1 MKKIDLLIGALIAII
16 TTIIGSFIFI
26 TLKTKYSFVDGLIE
40 LRSQR
45 ILGKIITL
53 GAVLNILIFFFLLKL
68 NKEMMARG
76 IVLGVILLAIITIF
90 V

>member
-1 MKKIDLLIGALIAII
+1 MRKIDLLIGALIAII
-16 TTIIGSFIFI
+16 TTVIGSFLFI
-26 TLKTKYSFVDGLIE
+26 TLKTKYSFVDGVLE
-40 LRSQR
+40 LKSQG

-53 GAVLNILIFFFLLKL
+53 GAVLNILIFFVLLKL

-76 IVLGVILLAIITIF
+76 IVLGVIVLAIITFF

>member
-1 MKKIDLLIGALIAII
+1 MRKIDLLIGALIAIV
-16 TTIIGSFIFI
+16 TSVIGSFLFI
-26 TLKTKYSFVDGLIE
+26 TLKTKYGFVDGVLE
-40 LRSQR
+40 LKSQG

-53 GAVLNILIFFFLLKL
+53 GAVLNILIFFVLLKL

-76 IVLGVILLAIITIF
+76 IVLGVIVLAIITFF

>member
-1 MKKIDLLIGALIAII
+1 MRKIDLLIGALIAIV
-16 TTIIGSFIFI
+16 TTVIGSFLFI
-26 TLKTKYSFVDGLIE
+26 TLKTKYSFVDGVLE
-40 LRSQR
+40 LKSQG

-53 GAVLNILIFFFLLKL
+53 GAVLNILIFFVLLKF

-76 IVLGVILLAIITIF
+76 IVLGVIVLAIITFF

>member
-1 MKKIDLLIGALIAII
+1 MRKIDLLIGALIAII
-16 TTIIGSFIFI
+16 TTVIGSFLFI
-26 TLKTKYSFVDGLIE
+26 TLKTKYSFVDGVLE
-40 LRSQR
+40 LKSQG

-53 GAVLNILIFFFLLKL
+53 GAVLNILIFFTLLKF

-76 IVLGVILLAIITIF
+76 IVLGVIVLAIITFF

>member
-1 MKKIDLLIGALIAII
+1 MKKIDLVFGALIAMV
-16 TTIIGSFIFI
+16 TTVIGSFLFI
-26 TLKTKYSFVDGLIE
+26 TLKTEYSFIDGVLE
-40 LRSQR
+40 LKSLG

-53 GAVLNILIFFFLLKL
+53 GAVLNILTFFVLLKL

-76 IVLGVILLAIITIF
+76 IVLGIIIQAVITFF

>member
-1 MKKIDLLIGALIAII
+1 MRKIDLLIGALIAII
-16 TTIIGSFIFI
+16 TTVIGSFLFI
-26 TLKTKYSFVDGLIE
+26 TLKTKYSFVDGVLE
-40 LRSQR
+40 LKSQG

-53 GAVLNILIFFFLLKL
+53 GAVLNILIFFVLLKF

-76 IVLGVILLAIITIF
+76 IVLGVIVLAIITFF

>member
-1 MKKIDLLIGALIAII
+1 MRKTDLVFGALIAII
-16 TTIIGSFIFI
+16 TTAIASYFFI
-26 TLKTKYSFVDGLIE
+26 TLKTKYSFVDGVLE
-40 LRSQR
+40 LKQQG

-53 GAVLNILIFFFLLKL
+53 GAVLNILIFFLLLKL

-76 IVLGVILLAIITIF
+76 IVLGIIIMAIVTLF

>member
-1 MKKIDLLIGALIAII
+1 MRKIDLLFGALIAIV
-16 TTIIGSFIFI
+16 TTVIGSFLFI
-26 TLKTKYSFVDGLIE
+26 TLKTKYSFVDGILE
-40 LRSQR
+40 LKSQG

-53 GAVLNILIFFFLLKL
+53 GAVLNILIFFFLLKF

-76 IVLGVILLAIITIF
+76 IVLGVIILAIITFF

>member
-1 MKKIDLLIGALIAII
+1 MKKIDLVLGALIAMV
-16 TTIIGSFIFI
+16 TTVIGSFLFI
-26 TLKTKYSFVDGLIE
+26 TLKTEYSFIDGVLE
-40 LRSQR
+40 LKSLG

-53 GAVLNILIFFFLLKL
+53 GAVLNILTFFVLLKL

-76 IVLGVILLAIITIF
+76 IVLGIIIQAVITFF